1 MRLRNIIISK
11 RSQISE
17 IACFVTSFIWIP
29 EQAELI
35 CSEKKKGFVIPRA
48 EGGGD
53 GLGRG
58 MDEGNV
64 LYFNW
69 GGGNMMYTY
78 VKT

>member
-1 MRLRNIIISK
+1 MK
-11 RSQISE
+11 
-17 IACFVTSFIWIP
+17 
-29 EQAELI
+29 
-35 CSEKKKGFVIPRA
+35 KKKGFVIPRA

-58 MDEGNV
+58 MDEGKV